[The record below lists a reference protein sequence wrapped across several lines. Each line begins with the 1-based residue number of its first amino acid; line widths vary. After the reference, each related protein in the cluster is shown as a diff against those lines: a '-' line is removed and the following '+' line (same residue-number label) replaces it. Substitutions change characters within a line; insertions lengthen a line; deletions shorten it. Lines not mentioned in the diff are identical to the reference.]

1 MIHERILWMRY
12 DGNSRNSSYTWT
24 KLMWFMTM
32 TCGRQ
37 VLSPYWLWPWSL
49 LVDYALYLLFLVT
62 TFYNNVFSW
71 LGLCPLRC
79 SSLESWLPIIIPHVH
94 MSIHL
99 LFFVLSIFSVCIACA
114 STTYLKHIQIRQTC
128 VMFLHLMNCGPHP
141 MWCIPPLDMCMW
153 LAMQWNTCGI
163 KSIYGMRSFL
173 HMFKQ
178 VPCDLGIHDLCKT
191 WLPFTKHI
199 IWISLEICV
208 HYINHKIPRYG
219 LWCTLFCYCNSL
231 LRECYHVSCEW

>member
-1 MIHERILWMRY
+1 MMATAEIHPTHGQNWCGLWQWHVVGKFWAPIDY
-12 DGNSRNSSYTWT
+12 GHDH
-24 KLMWFMTM
+24 F
-32 TCGRQ
+32 
-37 VLSPYWLWPWSL
+37 

-71 LGLCPLRC
+71 LGLYPLRC

-178 VPCDLGIHDLCKT
+178 VPCDLGIHNLCKT

-199 IWISLEICV
+199 IWISLEICI
-208 HYINHKIPRYG
+208 HYINKKNPTIWTMVY
-219 LWCTLFCYCNSL
+219 FVL
-231 LRECYHVSCEW
+231 LLQ